1 MIYMKREELVQ
12 KVCAGYCS
20 FYKPGKSDEIACNGF
35 TVVRRLIGQNRDAVY
50 KDGKANPD
58 SLTEDALFQAVC
70 MPCPF
75 FESDCDFASWKRGE
89 SPGVTRRD
97 VNPCG
102 GLLFLA
108 CSVDRGSMDIQAVYR
123 VI

>member
-1 MIYMKREELVQ
+1 MQRDELVQ
-12 KVCAGYCS
+12 RICAGYCS
-20 FYKPGKSDEIACNGF
+20 FYKPGKTDEIACNGF
-35 TVVRRLIGQNRDAVY
+35 TIVRRLIGQSPDAVY
-50 KDGKANPD
+50 EDGKDGTD
-58 SLTEDALFQAVC
+58 SLTEHALFQAVC
-70 MPCPF
+70 TPCPF
-75 FESDCDFASWKRGE
+75 FEGDCDFASWKRGE

-108 CSVDRGSMDIQAVYR
+108 CAVVSGSMDIQAVYG

>member
-1 MIYMKREELVQ
+1 MNYMQREELVQ
-12 KVCAGYCS
+12 NVCAGYCS
-20 FYKPGKSDEIACNGF
+20 FYKPGKTDETACNGF
-35 TVVRRLIGQNRDAVY
+35 TVVGRLIGQNRDAVCGGE
-50 KDGKANPD
+50 KVGPD
-58 SLTEDALFQAVC
+58 SLTEHALFQAVC
-70 MPCPF
+70 TPCPF

-108 CSVDRGSMDIQAVYR
+108 CAVARGSMDIQAVYG